1 MLLKQTLDG
10 HVLTIATT
18 QGHKISLTINSASPV
33 LSLSGS
39 SGELKETR
47 GSAIALEANMF
58 TAIVRYCT
66 RSKLS
71 NETFV

>member
-18 QGHKISLTINSASPV
+18 QGHKISLTINNASPV

-47 GSAIALEANMF
+47 GAMALEANIF

-66 RSKLS
+66 KSKLS
-71 NETFV
+71 QWTE